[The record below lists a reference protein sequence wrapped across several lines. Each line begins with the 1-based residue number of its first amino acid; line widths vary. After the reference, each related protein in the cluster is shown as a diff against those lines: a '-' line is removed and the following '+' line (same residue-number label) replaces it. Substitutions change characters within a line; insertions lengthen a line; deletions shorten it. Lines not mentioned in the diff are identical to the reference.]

1 MGALQKTA
9 IIIPCYNEYNRLR
22 REQFVAYAH
31 IHEDV
36 TFIFVN
42 DGSSDRTQE
51 IIDDLCRSNPQ
62 NMACISLEENR
73 GKAEAVR
80 RGVIKARET
89 NHRYIGYW
97 DADLATPLDS
107 IPRFVEILDRL
118 PSIGIVMGSRV
129 RLLGRRIDR
138 KPARHYLGRIFSTA
152 TSLILRLP
160 VYDTQCGS
168 KLFRN
173 SDELSH
179 VFSSPFRT
187 TWIFDVEILARFTI
201 LARSGR
207 IPPLTEFA
215 VEHPLDE
222 WTDVSGSKLKTGD
235 FIIACFDLIKI
246 WIFLYVS
253 NRPSGQ
259 PPAGIG

>member
-1 MGALQKTA
+1 M
-9 IIIPCYNEYNRLR
+9 
-22 REQFVAYAH
+22 
-31 IHEDV
+31 
-36 TFIFVN
+36 
-42 DGSSDRTQE
+42 S
-51 IIDDLCRSNPQ
+51 
-62 NMACISLEENR
+62 ISLEKNR

-107 IPRFVEILDRL
+107 ITQFVEILDKI

-138 KPARHYLGRIFSTA
+138 KAVRHYLGRIFSTVA
-152 TSLILRLP
+152 SLILKLP

-179 VFSSPFRT
+179 VFSHPFRT
-187 TWIFDVEILARFTI
+187 TWIFDVEILARFII

-207 IPPLTEFA
+207 ILPLTEFA
-215 VEHPLDE
+215 VECPLEE
-222 WTDVSGSKLKTGD
+222 WKDVSGSKLKTRD
-235 FIIACFDLIKI
+235 FIISCFDLIRL
-246 WIFLYVS
+246 WSFLYVS
-253 NRPSGQ
+253 NRSSRQSPTR
-259 PPAGIG
+259 IK